1 MSRLSSELAEIQS
14 AEVEEMLYVAVAL
27 VVYVLTALDLMREA
41 APQTFREALGGAL
54 ACTLVAAA
62 WPVALVWRGLLGGAE
77 IDRGRSV
84 PADVYPGEVREA

>member
-1 MSRLSSELAEIQS
+1 MPRLSSEFAEIQS
-14 AEVEEMLYVAVAL
+14 AEVGEMLYVAVAL
-27 VVYVLTALDLMREA
+27 VVYVLTAMDLMREA

-77 IDRGRSV
+77 IDRGRSI
-84 PADVYPGEVREA
+84 PADVYTGEVREA